1 MSIKQEVQELIDSL
15 PEELTAEELEIALG
29 RLIERLKIEEGL
41 EDSRNGRTVTHEEV
55 TLRMSRWL
63 SD

>member
-1 MSIKQEVQELIDSL
+1 MTIKQKARELIDSL

>member
-1 MSIKQEVQELIDSL
+1 MTIKQKARELIDSL

-29 RLIERLKIEEGL
+29 RLIEKLKIEEGL